1 MKKILFF
8 ISLIFGIFVYTQDV
22 TNNIYNRPEFPGGE
36 NAFREEFMRMVH
48 GYVDVRVY
56 AVNGLFTFNISIDE
70 TGKMKLLDVIPKVR
84 NSEDFQKDMEFAM
97 KRIKKKWK
105 PAIQNGIPI
114 KSKYILKINFTTD
127 HADHGD

>member
-1 MKKILFF
+1 
-8 ISLIFGIFVYTQDV
+8 
-22 TNNIYNRPEFPGGE
+22 
-36 NAFREEFMRMVH
+36 MRMVH

-105 PAIQNGIPI
+105 PATQNGIPV
-114 KSKYILKINFTTD
+114 KSNYIVKINFTTD